1 MPGHFL
7 RADER
12 FAVSK
17 PLKKVLIVYA
27 SRPPIIE
34 DLSAAL
40 ARQGIVTDY
49 LLADESHWFDR
60 WIIRRVNKQLH
71 NFRILPKNK
80 VLFAEHPLAHVNY
93 RSNRL
98 SAKVAEFQ
106 PDLVLLVR
114 GINFNHD
121 VLARIPHLFGW
132 WVERE
137 ERTGEALRELK
148 YFDWYF
154 FISRASVEQAKAAGF
169 ANTSYQSHVVNL
181 ERFCRLEDAPKQ
193 FDVCF
198 VGNWSPHRQSFLKS
212 VLEVTPNVA
221 IYGRKWRRNNL
232 SSPGILKAVKGN
244 WIEGEAL
251 NALYNRS
258 RVVLNVT
265 NWGAGSGKARSGMNM
280 RVFEV
285 PASGAFLLTD
295 ESREMEEFLVPGQDI
310 GVYNGL
316 DELKTAL
323 RRALTSEH
331 ERERIADRGCMHV
344 REHFTY
350 DAMAENLIRAWKSVE
365 EKANAG

>member
-1 MPGHFL
+1 M
-7 RADER
+7 
-12 FAVSK
+12 SN
-17 PLKKVLIVYA
+17 PLQKILIVYS

-40 ARQGIVTDY
+40 ARRGIVTDY

-71 NFRILPKNK
+71 NFRVLPKNK
-80 VLFAEHPLAHVNY
+80 VLFADHPLAHVNY

-98 SAKVAEFQ
+98 SAKVAEFR

-121 VLARIPHLFGW
+121 VLASIPHLFGW
-132 WVERE
+132 WIERE
-137 ERTGEALRELK
+137 ERTAEALRELT

-169 ANTSYQSHVVNL
+169 ANTSYQSHVVNP
-181 ERFCRLEDAPKQ
+181 ERFCRLEGAPKQ

-232 SSPGILKAVKGN
+232 SSPRILKAVKGS

-285 PASGAFLLTD
+285 PASGAFQLTD
-295 ESREMEEFLVPGQDI
+295 ESREMEEFLKPDEHI
-310 GVYNGL
+310 GIHADASDL
-316 DELKTAL
+316 QLQL
-323 RRALTSEH
+323 RRYLADTA
-331 ERERIADRGCMHV
+331 ERERIADRGYQHV
-344 REHFTY
+344 RKNYTY
-350 DAMAENLIRAWKSVE
+350 DVFAEKIVE
-365 EKANAG
+365 TYQSLTGSAGVDS